1 MQLREAIDLTSPTFR
16 RAEVERRVTDPR
28 INYLKRFF
36 IPPLTRFGR
45 RVTAAEKLSGERNM
59 AFLGELFRDEK
70 LFTAYADAITN
81 RKKINNF
88 IRLLNTYDKTLYT
101 DIGNELK
108 YYDVEDKEQKPGPEG
123 FLEKAPSVF
132 VPGLTGTRINKARSE
147 RMQ

>member
-1 MQLREAIDLTSPTFR
+1 
-16 RAEVERRVTDPR
+16 
-28 INYLKRFF
+28 
-36 IPPLTRFGR
+36 
-45 RVTAAEKLSGERNM
+45 M

-108 YYDVEDKEQKPGPEG
+108 YYDVEDKEQKAGPEG